1 MQQLNKLRYV
11 GLCVHIYSF
20 VVSIVF
26 YTHDEYVVALCHH
39 YSEMFIHNTLS
50 ELHHRFLTALAI
62 TRGKKN
68 QITTCKPCRTVIRKC
83 SRNLQTIQYIQ

>member
-39 YSEMFIHNTLS
+39 YSEMIN
-50 ELHHRFLTALAI
+50 
-62 TRGKKN
+62 
-68 QITTCKPCRTVIRKC
+68 P
-83 SRNLQTIQYIQ
+83 